1 MPRALITDIAGTCI
15 TAPERSFLRA
25 LDPLGI
31 ILFRRNIS
39 DPAQVGDLVDSFRDI
54 VRRSDAPVMIDQ
66 EGGRVARLGEP
77 HWWSGLPPATI
88 ARGGERAARLAGR
101 LLAHDMSALGID
113 VTCAPSLDLRLAG
126 MNEVIGDRAFSHD
139 PDSVSDLGAAFV
151 DGLGAG
157 GVQAMIKHMPG
168 HGRVNEDPHHRLPR
182 VDAGLAVLREQD
194 FIPFRRLAGC
204 PFGMVAHVVYTA
216 IDDRNPASASPEV
229 VRRIIRGELGFAG
242 VLVSDAIDMEALS
255 GPHEARARSCIA
267 AGVDVVMHCNQP
279 LDVRER
285 VAVAMPELADGAL
298 ERVMRAAAMRRP
310 PQPGFDPDSARAE
323 LEHLVAG
330 P

>member
-1 MPRALITDIAGTCI
+1 MPRALITDIAGTRI
-15 TAPERSFLRA
+15 TATERSFFRA
-25 LDPLGI
+25 TDPLGI
-31 ILFRRNIS
+31 ILFRRNIA
-39 DPAQVGDLVDSFRDI
+39 DPAQVGDLVASFRDI
-54 VRRSDAPVMIDQ
+54 VGRDDAPVMIDQ

-77 HWWSGLPPATI
+77 HWWPGLPPAAI
-88 ARGGERAARLAGR
+88 ARGGERAAWLAGR
-101 LLAHDMSALGID
+101 LLADDMASLGID

-126 MNEVIGDRAFSHD
+126 MDDVIGDRAFSHD
-139 PDSVSDLGAAFV
+139 PDRVSGLGAAFI

-157 GVQAMIKHMPG
+157 GVQATIKHMPG
-168 HGRVNEDPHHRLPR
+168 HGRVTQDPHHGLPC
-182 VDAGLAVLREQD
+182 VDADLAILREQD
-194 FIPFRRLAGC
+194 FVPFRRLASS

-216 IDDRNPASASPEV
+216 IDSRNPASTSPEV

-267 AGVDVVMHCNQP
+267 AGIDLVMHCNQA

-285 VAVAMPELADGAL
+285 VAAATPELAGDAL
-298 ERVMRAAAMRRP
+298 ERVVRASAMRRP
-310 PQPGFDPDSARAE
+310 PQPGFDPRAARAE
-323 LEHLVAG
+323 LAHLVAT

>member
-1 MPRALITDIAGTCI
+1 MPRALITDIAGTSI

-25 LDPLGI
+25 FDPLGI
-31 ILFRRNIS
+31 IVFSRNIA
-39 DPAQVGDLVDSFRDI
+39 DPLQVCDLVASFRDI
-54 VRRSDAPVMIDQ
+54 VGRQDAPVMIDQ
-66 EGGRVARLGEP
+66 EGGRVARLRGP

-101 LLAHDMSALGID
+101 LLAHDMASLGID

-126 MNEVIGDRAFSHD
+126 MDDVIGDRAFSHD
-139 PDSVSDLGAAFV
+139 PDRVGDLGTAFV

-157 GVQAMIKHMPG
+157 GVQATIKHMPG
-168 HGRVNEDPHHRLPR
+168 HGRVTENPHHRLPR
-182 VDAGLAVLREQD
+182 VEADLAVLRERD
-194 FIPFRRLAGC
+194 FVPFRRLAGS

-216 IDDRNPASASPEV
+216 IDSRNPASASPDV

-267 AGVDVVMHCNQP
+267 AGVDLVMHCNQS

-285 VAVAMPELADGAL
+285 VAAATPELVGAAL
-298 ERVMRAAAMRRP
+298 ERVTRAAAMRRP
-310 PQPGFDPDSARAE
+310 PQPGFDPGAARAE
-323 LEHLVAG
+323 LVHLVAG

>member
-15 TAPERSFLRA
+15 TAPERSFLRVR
-25 LDPLGI
+25 DPLGI
-31 ILFRRNIS
+31 ILFRRNIA
-39 DPAQVGDLVDSFRDI
+39 DPDQVRGLVTSFRDI
-54 VRRSDAPVMIDQ
+54 VGRHDAPVMIDQ

-77 HWWSGLPPATI
+77 HWWPGLPPATI

-101 LLAHDMSALGID
+101 LLAYDMASLGID
-113 VTCAPSLDLRLAG
+113 VTCAPSLDLRIAG
-126 MNEVIGDRAFSHD
+126 MDDVIGDRAFSHD
-139 PDSVSDLGAAFV
+139 PDRVSDLGTAFV

-157 GVQAMIKHMPG
+157 GVQATIKHMPG
-168 HGRVNEDPHHRLPR
+168 HGRVTEDPHRRLPR
-182 VDAGLAVLREQD
+182 VDTELTVLREQD
-194 FIPFRRLAGC
+194 FVPFRRLAGS

-216 IDDRNPASASPEV
+216 IDSRNPASASPDV

-255 GPHEARARSCIA
+255 GSHEARARSCIA

-285 VAVAMPELADGAL
+285 VAAAMPELADGAL
-298 ERVMRAAAMRRP
+298 ERVMRAATMRRP
-310 PQPGFDPDSARAE
+310 PQPGFDPGAARAE
-323 LEHLVAG
+323 LAHLVAG